1 MRTATTA
8 PKRLAFSFLVLCGV
22 GFTTGFGVGA
32 WSVGLGRG
40 PAPER
45 HSAVRDEPARPGPV
59 VVPAAVTPRAAPT
72 VTAAPAP
79 AAPAPAAPPVEP
91 PPSPAVAQATTSEA
105 VSERAAEIE
114 VRRGDTLLGILTRAG
129 ITSTEAHAAV
139 SSLREVANLR
149 SLRAGQR
156 LALETAAAED
166 GGQRLAR
173 LIWPMDVAREIH
185 LVRAADGSFAT
196 EDVERPLTRE
206 LFRAQGEIIG
216 SLYRSARKAGLPA
229 QSLAEMIALLS
240 WDLDLQ
246 REVHAG
252 DRFETVLER
261 RRDGE
266 GNVVAY
272 GDLVY
277 VGLDTRERT
286 IAAYRFTGPDGQV
299 DFYDPDGRALR
310 KWLLRTP
317 VDGARLSSEFGPRRH
332 PVLGYTRMHKGID
345 FAAPTGTPILAAGEG
360 VVTFVGRN
368 RGYGNYVK
376 LRHNGEYDTAYAHLS
391 RFGKG
396 LKRGRR
402 VSQGEV
408 IGYVGSTGLSTGPH
422 LHYEVLHRGE
432 QINPLQ
438 LEAAYVEP
446 LRGEALRRFQ
456 AHRAGIDRLRDEK
469 PGRERLL
476 AQRNDP

>member
-1 MRTATTA
+1 
-8 PKRLAFSFLVLCGV
+8 LV
-22 GFTTGFGVGA
+22 
-32 WSVGLGRG
+32 
-40 PAPER
+40 
-45 HSAVRDEPARPGPV
+45 
-59 VVPAAVTPRAAPT
+59 
-72 VTAAPAP
+72 
-79 AAPAPAAPPVEP
+79 
-91 PPSPAVAQATTSEA
+91 
-105 VSERAAEIE
+105 
-114 VRRGDTLLGILTRAG
+114 
-129 ITSTEAHAAV
+129 
-139 SSLREVANLR
+139 
-149 SLRAGQR
+149 
-156 LALETAAAED
+156 
-166 GGQRLAR
+166 
-173 LIWPMDVAREIH
+173 WPLDVAREIH

-196 EDVERPLTRE
+196 EDVERPLTRQ
-206 LFRAQGEIIG
+206 LFRAQGEIVG
-216 SLYRSARKAGLPA
+216 SLYQSARGAGLPA

-261 RRDGE
+261 RRDAE

-286 IAAYRFTGPDGQV
+286 IAAYRFTGPDGQI
-299 DFYDPDGRALR
+299 DFFDRDGRALR

-345 FAAPTGTPILAAGEG
+345 FAAPPGTPILAAGEG
-360 VVTFVGRN
+360 VVAFVGRN

-391 RFGKG
+391 RFAKD

-422 LHYEVLHRGE
+422 LHYSSRCAARRCNASRPIAPASTACATRSRVASGCWPSATTDPRAAAGEGWTARRRRAPLVQAATATGVLWMTRPSSPASTRTGSPSPSRPSRSISASGSCSE
-432 QINPLQ
+432 RWITRLS
-438 LEAAYVEP
+438 
-446 LRGEALRRFQ
+446 G
-456 AHRAGIDRLRDEK
+456 RA
-469 PGRERLL
+469 P
-476 AQRNDP
+476 